1 MFSSLKSIIRF
12 LDDDVQM
19 MSKRCDDF
27 IVYDHINSFQFLFLV
42 SVSRNVN
49 VFVSNEFVN
58 LCDAVAK
65 HPFGC
70 YADLL
75 HTATLK

>member
-1 MFSSLKSIIRF
+1 MFSTLKSIIRF

-27 IVYDHINSFQFLFLV
+27 IVYDHINNFQFLFMV

-49 VFVSNEFVN
+49 VFVSNEYIN
-58 LCDAVAK
+58 LCCPSPYGNFEMVR
-65 HPFGC
+65 
-70 YADLL
+70 
-75 HTATLK
+75 